1 MRIIDSHLH
10 IGNLSDTE
18 LVTPEQVKEDLAR
31 FGVTGGLVMP
41 FAMRGGGD
49 NWEVHEQLYR
59 TALDAGFDIALY
71 VNTDMLQLSD
81 DLSLYHHFP
90 FNALKIHPDAI
101 TFSYYDIHR
110 ICEIALTLK
119 LPLMIH
125 TGADDCCRSGRFE
138 PFVKQ
143 YPKLTFVLCHA
154 RPAEEAFQMMKRFEN
169 VWIDTA
175 FLSFG
180 DLKSNLTPEIEDRI
194 LFGTDFPANRWFPH
208 LGDEARWYKEQ
219 ITNIKNTFPLQL
231 ASKILFDNY
240 QKLYKTQIT
249 HL

>member
-1 MRIIDSHLH
+1 MRIIDGHLH
-10 IGNLSDTE
+10 VGNLSDTE
-18 LVTPEQVKEDLAR
+18 RVTPEQVKEDLAR

-49 NWEVHEQLYR
+49 DWEMHEQLYR
-59 TALDAGFDIALY
+59 TALDTGFDITLY
-71 VNTDMLQLSD
+71 VNTDMLQLSE
-81 DLSLYHHFP
+81 DLSLYLHFP
-90 FNALKIHPDAI
+90 FKALKIHPDAVG
-101 TFSYYDIHR
+101 FSDCELHH
-110 ICEIALTLK
+110 ICELALSLK

-138 PFVKQ
+138 PFFKQ

-154 RPAEEAFQMMKRFEN
+154 RPVEEAFQIMNCFEN

-208 LGDEARWYKEQ
+208 LGDESKWYKKQ
-219 ITNIKNTFPLQL
+219 IFNITHEFL
-231 ASKILFDNY
+231 AQVATKILSGNY
-240 QKLYKTQIT
+240 QRLYKAKTT

>member
-1 MRIIDSHLH
+1 MKVIDSHLH

-18 LVTPEQVKEDLAR
+18 LVTPKQVKDDLAR

-49 NWEVHEQLYR
+49 DWEMHEQLYR
-59 TALDAGFDIALY
+59 KALDTGFDIALY
-71 VNTDMLQLSD
+71 VNTDMLQLSE
-81 DLSLYHHFP
+81 DLSLYLHLP
-90 FNALKIHPDAI
+90 FKALKIHPNVVS
-101 TFSYYDIHR
+101 FSDCDLHH
-110 ICEIALTLK
+110 ICELALSLK

-154 RPAEEAFQMMKRFEN
+154 RPAEEAFPIMKRFEN

-175 FLSFG
+175 FLSFE
-180 DLKSNLTPEIEDRI
+180 DLKSNLTPEIEDCI

>member
-1 MRIIDSHLH
+1 MTIIDSHLH

-49 NWEVHEQLYR
+49 DWEVHEKLYR
-59 TALDAGFDIALY
+59 TALNAGFDIAFY
-71 VNTDMLQLSD
+71 VNSDMLKESD
-81 DLSLYHHFP
+81 DLSYYLQFP
-90 FNALKIHPDAI
+90 FKALKIHPDAVS
-101 TFSYYDIHR
+101 FSDCELHH
-110 ICEIALTLK
+110 ICELALSLK

-154 RPAEEAFQMMKRFEN
+154 RPAEEAFQIMNRFEN

-208 LGDEARWYKEQ
+208 LGDETEWYQRQ
-219 ITNIKNTFPLQL
+219 ITSIIKSFPSDV
-231 ASKILFDNY
+231 AEKILYKNY
-240 QKLYKTQIT
+240 NRLFTK
-249 HL
+249 